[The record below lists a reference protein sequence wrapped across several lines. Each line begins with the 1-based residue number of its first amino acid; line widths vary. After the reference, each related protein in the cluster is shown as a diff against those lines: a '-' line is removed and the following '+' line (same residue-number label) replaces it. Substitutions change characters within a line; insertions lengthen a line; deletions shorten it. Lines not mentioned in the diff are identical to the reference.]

1 MVLRDTTAIQHTCD
15 VLPFCQLLLKLEVGS
30 EHSQAKAV
38 VILSVLSTL

>member
-15 VLPFCQLLLKLEVGS
+15 VPAFRQLLLKLEVGS